1 MPINPYMSIAIQ
13 EAEQAAQIGEVPV
26 GAVVVKDNIIISRAH
41 NLRETEG
48 IATAHAEI
56 LAIEAACKILGRWRL
71 DDCDLYVTLEP
82 CPMCTGAIIN
92 ARLKRIFFGAADKK
106 AGAVGSVVDLLR
118 MKAFNHT
125 PEIYEG
131 IMEAECKELLERFF
145 INLRNV

>member
-1 MPINPYMSIAIQ
+1 MPTNPYMSIAIQ
-13 EAEQAAQIGEVPV
+13 EAQQAAQIGEIPV
-26 GAVVVKDNIIISRAH
+26 GAVIVRNNIIISRAH

-82 CPMCTGAIIN
+82 CPMCAGAIIN
-92 ARLKRIFFGAADKK
+92 ARLKRIFFGASDKK

-131 IMEAECKELLERFF
+131 IMEEECRELMDIFF
-145 INLRNV
+145 KNLRQL